1 MKNILR
7 IQLLF
12 FILIFDNS
20 SAQSEFFNSKIQF
33 TKDNLA
39 NIVSSFSIDSTQV
52 FFNSNDYN
60 IQAYDKKTGVL
71 NWSYAI
77 FNNNIYSPKVY
88 QNSVFVN
95 KYYPEEEVN
104 KCNQLN
110 SKTGAIIN
118 KLPISAIYTP
128 PFFKGNIMY
137 CTGENKDSD
146 WSILAIDIKKN
157 TILWEY
163 IISDG
168 AETNPYYLSDRIIV
182 NAGDDRWVEIKYN
195 GKLINNKSKI
205 LHINRK
211 SKKKYLSGKS
221 KYFKIFMHLSHDK
234 KEITQT
240 FLQDYYYEKLRYSTN
255 EHHTFI
261 LGDTKLLILKDNLK
275 IYKEINL
282 DTLLNTQEKSLIDY
296 KEILKINENTIWILY
311 KNLVVVYDYIN
322 NKTIKTTELTAYNP
336 HQVALDNNQIWLIS
350 KNDGQLIG
358 LDQEPDTKTT
368 TMNEAKAKRQ
378 SEINNCNTA
387 DDKKIQATK
396 RAQDKIN

>member
-12 FILIFDNS
+12 FILIFNNS
-20 SAQSEFFNSKIQF
+20 SAQSEFFHSKIQF
-33 TKDNLA
+33 TQDNLA
-39 NIVSSFSIDSTQV
+39 NIISSFSIDSTQV
-52 FFNSNDYN
+52 YFNSPDFN
-60 IQAYDKKTGVL
+60 IQAFDKKSGVL
-71 NWSYAI
+71 NWSYTI

-110 SKTGAIIN
+110 SKTGALIN
-118 KLPISAIYTP
+118 KLPISVIYTQ

-168 AETNPYYLSDRIIV
+168 AEKNPFYLSDRIIV

-195 GKLINNKSKI
+195 GKLMKNKSKI
-205 LHINRK
+205 MHENRK
-211 SKKKYLSGKS
+211 TKKKYLSGKS
-221 KYFKIFMHLSHDK
+221 KYFKLFMHLSHDN
-234 KEITQT
+234 KEITET
-240 FLQDYYYEKLRYSTN
+240 LLEDYYSEKLRYGTN
-255 EHHTFI
+255 DHHTFI
-261 LGDTKLLILKDNLK
+261 LDDTKLLILKDNLK
-275 IYKEINL
+275 IYREINL
-282 DTLLNTQEKSLIDY
+282 DTLLTTQERNSIEY
-296 KEILKINENTIWILY
+296 KEILQINENTIWFLY

-322 NKTIKTTELTAYNP
+322 NKTIKTTDLSAYNP

-358 LDQEPDTKTT
+358 LDLEPDTKTT
-368 TMNEAKAKRQ
+368 TMIEAKAKRQ
-378 SEINNCNTA
+378 SEINNCNTT
-387 DDKKIQATK
+387 DVKIIQAAK
-396 RAQDKIN
+396 KAQEK